1 MPDVDDVSSPSQ
13 QTSISTSPLMSP
25 SDDREGFLCLSPT
38 NKDPRPS
45 ASSAQTSKI
54 NSTNSAN
61 STEISIHAAPRRRR
75 SSNASSKLAA
85 VPGNPLR
92 QHGSDSLASNYRE
105 TGRGVANSVNSQQY
119 PLMQYRQT
127 KERSQSC
134 HEEENRRVS
143 AKQVDAQPDKSN
155 KVDRT
160 SYRQTTVQ
168 KATTT
173 FSLRVKQFFYQI
185 HSGCKN
191 SDCHNRLCANGSH
204 RGMFSIILFIYHLPV
219 LNVELGNVTLTIFII
234 KIQL

>member
-1 MPDVDDVSSPSQ
+1 MLTDLASSMPDVDDVTSPSQ

-54 NSTNSAN
+54 NASNNAN
-61 STEISIHAAPRRRR
+61 STDISIHAAPRRRR
-75 SSNASSKLAA
+75 SSNASNKLTA
-85 VPGNPLR
+85 VPGTPLR
-92 QHGSDSLASNYRE
+92 QHGSDCLAPNYRE

-119 PLMQYRQT
+119 PTMQYRQS

-134 HEEENRRVS
+134 HEEENRRAPV
-143 AKQVDAQPDKSN
+143 KQIDAHPDKPS
-155 KVDRT
+155 KIIRT
-160 SYRQTTVQ
+160 RHRQSTVQ

-185 HSGCKN
+185 HSGCKS
-191 SDCHNRLCANGSH
+191 SDCHNRHCANGSH
-204 RGMFSIILFIYHLPV
+204 RGMS
-219 LNVELGNVTLTIFII
+219 
-234 KIQL
+234 